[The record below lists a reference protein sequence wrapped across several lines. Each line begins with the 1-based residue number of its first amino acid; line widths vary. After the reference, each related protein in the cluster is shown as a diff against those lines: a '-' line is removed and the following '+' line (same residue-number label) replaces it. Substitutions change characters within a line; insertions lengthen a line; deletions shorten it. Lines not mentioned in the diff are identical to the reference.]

1 MKKVSKVVFHHI
13 DVREVVAST
22 QAIAFFASIHL
33 VVHFLE
39 PLLK

>member
-1 MKKVSKVVFHHI
+1 MRKVSKVVFHHI

-22 QAIAFFASIHL
+22 QAVAFFASIHL
-33 VVHFLE
+33 VAYLLG